1 MHDSITHYS
10 PNKLGS
16 ISGAAARTKPGLRS
30 RFIARLCLG
39 ALLALAISCS
49 QQGRQPTV
57 LLISLDALRWDY
69 LDKANTPNLDRLVAT
84 GVKAEALIPVFPTK
98 TFPNHYSIITGLYPE
113 NHGIIAN
120 RMFDPAYI
128 DTFSLDSPESLS
140 DGRWYGGEPLWV
152 TAEKQGQISAILF
165 WPGSEAEIKG
175 IRPTYWYP
183 YDSELPNGDRINQ
196 VVNWLDLPPDQRPTL
211 ITMYISDIDVQG
223 YLFGPDSPELTAAV
237 EKVDSTLGTLFDSLM
252 ERELMEKINIVVVS
266 DHGQAAIDSTRV
278 IFLDDYIDLEQA
290 GVIDWSPVLGL
301 RPSKEVR
308 ESIYQ
313 TLKGAHP
320 HLQVYRREET
330 PQRLHYSIHH
340 RIPYI
345 IGIADE
351 GWSITSHATYDQ
363 DPTRFNGGANGYDN
377 RYSSMHGIFIAR
389 GPAFKNGLEVGAFQ
403 NIHIY
408 NLLADILRLK
418 PDPNDGNLDSVS
430 VLLD

>member
-1 MHDSITHYS
+1 MTPYL
-10 PNKLGS
+10 PNTPVS
-16 ISGAAARTKPGLRS
+16 ISAAASRAKPELRP
-30 RFIARLCLG
+30 RFLVRLCLG
-39 ALLALAISCS
+39 ALLALVISCS
-49 QQGRQPTV
+49 QQGMQPTV
-57 LLISLDALRWDY
+57 LLISLDAFRWDY
-69 LDKANTPNLDRLVAT
+69 LEKADTPNLDRLVAT

-128 DTFSLDSPESLS
+128 DTFSLDKPESLR

-152 TAEKQGQISAILF
+152 TAEKQSQLSAILF

-175 IRPTYWYP
+175 VRPTYWYP
-183 YDSELPNGDRINQ
+183 YNSELPNDDRINQ
-196 VVNWLDLPPDQRPTL
+196 ATSWLDLPTDRRPTF
-211 ITMYISDIDVQG
+211 ITLYFSEIDVQG
-223 YLFGPDSPELTAAV
+223 YLSGPDSPELAAAV
-237 EKVDSTLGTLFDSLM
+237 EKIDSTLGTLFDRLI
-252 ERELMEKINIVVVS
+252 ERELMEEINIVVVS
-266 DHGQAAIDSTRV
+266 DHGMATTDSTRV
-278 IFLDDYIDLEQA
+278 IFIDDYIELEQA
-290 GVIDWSPVLGL
+290 GIIDWSPVLGL
-301 RPSKEVR
+301 RPPEEVR

-330 PQRLHYSIHH
+330 PQRLHYSTHH

-351 GWSITSHATYDQ
+351 GWSITSHDSYNQ
-363 DPTRFNGGANGYDN
+363 DPSRFNGGAHGYDN
-377 RYSSMHGIFIAR
+377 RYPSMHGIFIAR
-389 GPAFKNGLEVGAFQ
+389 GPAFKNGLAVDAFQ

-408 NLLADILRLK
+408 NLLADILRLE
-418 PDPNDGNLDSVS
+418 PAPNDGNLDSVR